1 MSGKVEGK
9 KGTGTSFFLIYR
21 RTFLA
26 LATMGVTSYHWTLQD
41 TVFIGRKKAWVIPQE
56 GDPASVHGFWARLT
70 VPKKEKSSWGLVMGW
85 EISDNLHTH
94 NWEVKEDPTT
104 TKYPRCQNYYTTFR
118 VF

>member
-41 TVFIGRKKAWVIPQE
+41 TVFIGRKKAWVIPRRVILHLCMAFGLDSQ
-56 GDPASVHGFWARLT
+56 SQ
-70 VPKKEKSSWGLVMGW
+70 KKKKAVGGW
-85 EISDNLHTH
+85 
-94 NWEVKEDPTT
+94 
-104 TKYPRCQNYYTTFR
+104 
-118 VF
+118 